1 VSAVSGDLVVTRPR
15 HLDDLDSI
23 VVVGVD
29 QMDEKRPQSSTA
41 REAPRADRAALAPW
55 SVDLAPSGAIVVA
68 GVELHPAI
76 ARDLYQRLG
85 ALLAEGE
92 RDELH
97 VEWSRLAAWLDH
109 HFAPGV
115 PITGRTIGRPAQD
128 VGGLAVRERADQV
141 AVRLA
146 TYVVAFL
153 RPRGGRW
160 EGPALQLRPTATGHE
175 RRPTGVRIRV
185 EHVPERT
192 ERPARVLPGPASGVR
207 PAGPPAQPALPAWLQ
222 ARRAQAREEQARV
235 VEAVRGGAATFD
247 AIAGVLR
254 LPRELLRGHL
264 ELLVERRE
272 LRMRAANGERRWSL
286 APPRR
291 ARPGFEGQVSTK
303 LRAGRAAAEGATR
316 ARSGPSTGPVPCAK
330 GRRAKAPP
338 PAPAPPRAPLR
349 SCWTCN
355 TSTHAAGACCPL
367 CGTPF

>member
-1 VSAVSGDLVVTRPR
+1 MSAVSGDLVVTRPR

-41 REAPRADRAALAPW
+41 LEAPRADRAALAPW

-192 ERPARVLPGPASGVR
+192 ERPARVLPGPAPGAR
-207 PAGPPAQPALPAWLQ
+207 PTEPPAQPAPPAWLQ
-222 ARRAQAREEQARV
+222 ERRAQAREEQARV

-247 AIAGVLR
+247 EIAGVLR

-272 LRMRAANGERRWSL
+272 LHMRPADGERRWSL
-286 APPRR
+286 AAPPP
-291 ARPGFEGQVSTK
+291 ARPGFEGQVATK
-303 LRAGRAAAEGATR
+303 LRPSKAS
-316 ARSGPSTGPVPCAK
+316 ARGSTKAK
-330 GRRAKAPP
+330 RAKAPP
-338 PAPAPPRAPLR
+338 PPPPSPRPPLR

-355 TSTHAAGACCPL
+355 TSTHTAAESCPR
-367 CGTPF
+367 CGTRY

>member
-1 VSAVSGDLVVTRPR
+1 MSAVSGDLVVTRPR
-15 HLDDLDSI
+15 HLDDFDP
-23 VVVGVD
+23 VVVLEVAQVD
-29 QMDEKRPQSSTA
+29 DIRPQSSTA
-41 REAPRADRAALAPW
+41 LEAPRADRAALAPW

-153 RPRGGRW
+153 RFRGGRW
-160 EGPALQLRPTATGHE
+160 DGPAVQLRPTATGHE

-192 ERPARVLPGPASGVR
+192 ERPARVRPGPAPGVR
-207 PAGPPAQPALPAWLQ
+207 PARPPAQPALPAWLQ

-247 AIAGVLR
+247 EIAGALR

-272 LRMRAANGERRWSL
+272 LQMRTADGERRWSL
-286 APPRR
+286 AAPPP
-291 ARPGFEGQVSTK
+291 ARPGFEGQAATK
-303 LRAGRAAAEGATR
+303 LR
-316 ARSGPSTGPVPCAK
+316 PSKASAK
-330 GRRAKAPP
+330 GCTKAKRAKAPP
-338 PAPAPPRAPLR
+338 PPPPSPRPPLR

-355 TSTHAAGACCPL
+355 TSTHTAAESCPR
-367 CGTPF
+367 CGTRY